1 MESIAE
7 LLEAELEDAVQVKN
21 KKSLHRYVLLLAEN
35 LVHRVEFMSESGSMK
50 SDIRVLAETMQEG
63 FKRMDQRFE
72 DVNRRFA
79 MMFTF
84 MSVGFAGLTIL
95 LSLFKFIL

>member
-1 MESIAE
+1 MESLAE
-7 LLEAELEDAVQVKN
+7 LLEAELEDAVQIKS

-35 LVHRVEFMSESGSMK
+35 LVNRADFMSENGSIK

-63 FKRMDQRFE
+63 FRRMDQRFE
-72 DVNRRFA
+72 DVNHRFT

-84 MSVGFAGLTIL
+84 MTVGFAGLTIL
-95 LSLFKFIL
+95 LSLFKFIM